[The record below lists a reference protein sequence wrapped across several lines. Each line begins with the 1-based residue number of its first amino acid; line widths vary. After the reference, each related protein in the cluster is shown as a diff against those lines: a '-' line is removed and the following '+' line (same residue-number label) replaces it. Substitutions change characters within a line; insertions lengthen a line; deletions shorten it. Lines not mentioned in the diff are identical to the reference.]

1 MLRPLLGA
9 LAAPLLALALTGCSS
24 GGDSPADVKADVAAQ
39 MVDRGFN
46 DEQADCFADIVV
58 DELGA
63 ENVKDLDFS
72 SDDPPAGQEEEYAA
86 AALKALTDCDIDL
99 GSLDG

>member
-9 LAAPLLALALTGCSS
+9 LAALIALALTGCS
-24 GGDSPADVKADVAAQ
+24 GGNDSPADVKADVAAQ
-39 MVDRGFN
+39 MAERGFN
-46 DEQADCFADIVV
+46 DEQADCFANIVV

-72 SDDPPAGQEEEYAA
+72 NDEPPAGQEEDYAA
-86 AALKALTDCDIDL
+86 AALKALTDCDVDL
-99 GSLDG
+99 SSLDG